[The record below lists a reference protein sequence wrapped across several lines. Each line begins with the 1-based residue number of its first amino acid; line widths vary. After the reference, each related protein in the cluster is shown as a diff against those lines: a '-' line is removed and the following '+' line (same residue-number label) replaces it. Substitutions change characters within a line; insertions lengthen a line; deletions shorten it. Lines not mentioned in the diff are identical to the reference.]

1 MADFLHYQHRLG
13 VTSLYL
19 HTQKTYKCTVA
30 NTNML
35 SNRFLSVIIA
45 KKKVLKNNN
54 NNKKERKQKLCG
66 QRG

>member
-35 SNRFLSVIIA
+35 YQKRIDGLQNPTGFFLSS
-45 KKKVLKNNN
+45 
-54 NNKKERKQKLCG
+54 
-66 QRG
+66 